1 MFYAVVISDAE
12 SDTESDADADS
23 DSDTESDD
31 NSSEWPDPDW
41 TGTELDGVCC
51 VCNYEFV
58 NGPFKGTVHD
68 DLCSLYCFGLMQN
81 HQ

>member
-12 SDTESDADADS
+12 SDTESDADAY
-23 DSDTESDD
+23 SDD
-31 NSSEWPDPDW
+31 GDTNSDDELSEWPDPD
-41 TGTELDGVCC
+41 GVCG
-51 VCNYEFV
+51 VCNYEFE

-68 DLCSLYCFGLMQN
+68 DICSLYCFGLMQN